1 VDAGRLKLRLSQTN
15 IVPIRRKAIAMKSF
29 AVLAGAGLIAWA
41 SLSAFPAAAQQ
52 RPDDFAA
59 ACIKRGI
66 RESAC
71 LCQAKLARGALDGAE
86 RRAAIAA
93 MSGGQPAMQRELA
106 RMGEAKA
113 KAFAA
118 KMQRLGAQAKA
129 QCA

>member
-1 VDAGRLKLRLSQTN
+1 MRFFTA
-15 IVPIRRKAIAMKSF
+15 A
-29 AVLAGAGLIAWA
+29 AVAALLALTTLVA
-41 SLSAFPAAAQQ
+41 SPALAQQ

-59 ACIKRGI
+59 ACMKRGV

-71 LCQAKLARGALDGAE
+71 TCQAKLARGQLDAVE

-93 MSGGQPAMQRELA
+93 MTGGQPAIQREVA

-118 KMQRLGAQAKA
+118 KMQRLGQRAKA

>member
-1 VDAGRLKLRLSQTN
+1 MRILAAVAG
-15 IVPIRRKAIAMKSF
+15 
-29 AVLAGAGLIAWA
+29 AVLCAMLAGH
-41 SLSAFPAAAQQ
+41 PAAAQQ

-59 ACIKRGI
+59 ACMKRGI

-71 LCQAKLARGALDGAE
+71 LCQAKLARGALDAAE

-93 MSGGQPAMQRELA
+93 MTGGQAAMQREIE

-118 KMQRLGAQAKA
+118 KMQRLGAQAKS

>member
-1 VDAGRLKLRLSQTN
+1 MKHLTAAAGGAL
-15 IVPIRRKAIAMKSF
+15 
-29 AVLAGAGLIAWA
+29 LALATLTGA
-41 SLSAFPAAAQQ
+41 PALAQQ

-59 ACIKRGI
+59 ACMKRGV

-71 LCQAKLARGALDGAE
+71 VCQAKLARGQLDAAE

-93 MSGGQPAMQRELA
+93 MTGGQAAMQREVA

-113 KAFAA
+113 KAFAS
-118 KMQRLGAQAKA
+118 KMQRLGQRAKA

>member
-1 VDAGRLKLRLSQTN
+1 MRILA
-15 IVPIRRKAIAMKSF
+15 AIACAGFCALF
-29 AVLAGAGLIAWA
+29 AAP
-41 SLSAFPAAAQQ
+41 PAAAQQ

-59 ACIKRGI
+59 ACMKRGI

-71 LCQAKLARGALDGAE
+71 LCQAKLARGSLDAAE

-93 MSGGQPAMQRELA
+93 MTGGQAAMQREVE

-118 KMQRLGAQAKA
+118 KMQRLGAQAKS
-129 QCA
+129 QCV

>member
-1 VDAGRLKLRLSQTN
+1 MR
-15 IVPIRRKAIAMKSF
+15 I
-29 AVLAGAGLIAWA
+29 LAAAFGAGLVALSSAA
-41 SLSAFPAAAQQ
+41 SAQQ

-59 ACIKRGI
+59 ACMKRGI

-71 LCQAKLARGALDGAE
+71 LCQAKIARGSLDAAE
-86 RRAAIAA
+86 RRATIAG
-93 MSGGQPAMQRELA
+93 MTGGQAALQREIA

-118 KMQRLGAQAKA
+118 KMQRLGERAKA

>member
-1 VDAGRLKLRLSQTN
+1 MKLF
-15 IVPIRRKAIAMKSF
+15 VPLI
-29 AVLAGAGLIAWA
+29 GAGLVAWA
-41 SLSAFPAAAQQ
+41 VLGAHPAAAQK

-71 LCQAKLARGALDGAE
+71 VCQAKLARTSLDAAE

-93 MSGGQPAMQRELA
+93 LTAGPAAMQQEVA
-106 RMGEAKA
+106 RMSAAKA
-113 KAFAA
+113 KAFTA
-118 KMQRLGAQAKA
+118 KMQRLGQQARA

>member
-1 VDAGRLKLRLSQTN
+1 MR
-15 IVPIRRKAIAMKSF
+15 I
-29 AVLAGAGLIAWA
+29 LAAAFGAGLVALSSAA
-41 SLSAFPAAAQQ
+41 SAQQ

-59 ACIKRGI
+59 ACMKRGI

-71 LCQAKLARGALDGAE
+71 LCQAKIARGSLDAAE
-86 RRAAIAA
+86 RRAAIAG
-93 MSGGQPAMQRELA
+93 MTGGQAALQREIA

-118 KMQRLGAQAKA
+118 KMQRLGERAKA

>member
-1 VDAGRLKLRLSQTN
+1 MRILAAAFGAALVALSS
-15 IVPIRRKAIAMKSF
+15 A
-29 AVLAGAGLIAWA
+29 A
-41 SLSAFPAAAQQ
+41 SAQQ

-59 ACIKRGI
+59 ACMKRGI

-71 LCQAKLARGALDGAE
+71 LCQAKLARGSLDASE
-86 RRAAIAA
+86 RRAAIAG
-93 MSGGQPAMQRELA
+93 MTGGQPALQREVA

-118 KMQRLGAQAKA
+118 KMQRLGERAKA

>member
-1 VDAGRLKLRLSQTN
+1 
-15 IVPIRRKAIAMKSF
+15 MKSSA
-29 AVLAGAGLIAWA
+29 AVMAGLAVA
-41 SLSAFPAAAQQ
+41 LLALGHSSAHAQ
-52 RPDDFAA
+52 RADEFAA

-71 LCQAKLARGALDGAE
+71 LCQAKLARGSLDAAE

-93 MSGGQPAMQRELA
+93 MTGGQAAMQREVT

-118 KMQRLGAQAKA
+118 KMQRLGQQAKA

>member
-1 VDAGRLKLRLSQTN
+1 
-15 IVPIRRKAIAMKSF
+15 MKF
-29 AVLAGAGLIAWA
+29 FTAAAGAALLALVMLA
-41 SLSAFPAAAQQ
+41 SAPAFAQQ

-59 ACIKRGI
+59 ACIKRGV

-71 LCQAKLARGALDGAE
+71 VCQAKLARGQLDAAE

-93 MSGGQPAMQRELA
+93 MTGGQQAMQREVA

-113 KAFAA
+113 KAFAS
-118 KMQRLGAQAKA
+118 KMQRLGQQAKA

>member
-1 VDAGRLKLRLSQTN
+1 MNVFS
-15 IVPIRRKAIAMKSF
+15 AIAG
-29 AVLAGAGLIAWA
+29 AVAGALVLLAA
-41 SLSAFPAAAQQ
+41 SQSEAQQ
-52 RPDDFAA
+52 PRPDDFAA

-71 LCQAKLARGALDGAE
+71 LCQAKLARGALDASE

-93 MSGGQPAMQRELA
+93 MTGGQEAMRKEVA

-118 KMQRLGAQAKA
+118 KMQRLGQQAKA
-129 QCA
+129 RCA